1 MVSELESTATLLAK
15 VKNGD
20 AAAREQLCALYLPIL
35 NRWAHGRLPQYAR
48 GTAETDD
55 MVQLSLI
62 KALDKLDAFV
72 PIREGA
78 FLAYLRKILLNNI
91 RIEIRKTSRQGNNVF
106 YSDQSELIDE
116 QSSVVEQ
123 AVGTEIVERYEKAL
137 TGLNEQSREAV
148 MLRVEFGFS
157 YPEVAAAIDCN
168 SANAARMIVSRALV
182 KLAELM
188 E

>member
-1 MVSELESTATLLAK
+1 MVAETESTATLLAR
-15 VKNGD
+15 VKSGD
-20 AAAREQLCALYLPIL
+20 EAAREQLCSLYLPIL
-35 NRWAHGRLPQYAR
+35 NRWAHGRLPANAR

-62 KALDKLDAFV
+62 KALDKLDSFN

-78 FLAYLRKILLNNI
+78 FLAYLRKILLNHI
-91 RIEIRKTSRQGNNVF
+91 RSEIRKISRKGDRFILVDEHEF
-106 YSDQSELIDE
+106 VDE

-123 AVGTEIVERYEKAL
+123 AVGAEIIEKYEHAL
-137 TGLNEQSREAV
+137 TQLNEQSREAV

-157 YPEVAAAIDCN
+157 YLEVATAIGCN
-168 SANAARMIVSRALV
+168 SANAARMIVSRALI

-188 E
+188 D

>member
-1 MVSELESTATLLAK
+1 MTSDFESTATLLAR

-20 AAAREQLCALYLPIL
+20 TAAREQLCSIYLPIL
-35 NRWAHGRLPQYAR
+35 NRWAHGRLPEYAR

-62 KALDKLDAFV
+62 KALDKLDTFT
-72 PIREGA
+72 PIREGS

-91 RIEIRKTSRQGNNVF
+91 RIEIRKTTRKGGHVTSLESV
-106 YSDQSELIDE
+106 ELIDQ

-123 AVGTEIVERYEKAL
+123 AVGTEIIEKYENAL
-137 TGLNEQSREAV
+137 TQLNEQSREAV

-168 SANAARMIVSRALV
+168 SANAARMIVSRALL